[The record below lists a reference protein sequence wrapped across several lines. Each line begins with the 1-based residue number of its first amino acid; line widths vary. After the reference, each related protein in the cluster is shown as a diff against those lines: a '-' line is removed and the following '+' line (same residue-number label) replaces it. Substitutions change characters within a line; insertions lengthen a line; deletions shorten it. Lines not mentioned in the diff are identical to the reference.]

1 MPISDINPNH
11 ELLVDSLSSNNAIT
25 IGGFIDECYSL
36 LATNHRFA
44 LEVFR
49 SPMNHYEAIILNLL
63 PSNRYELLR
72 RADCYH
78 VLDTFTGAV
87 LSIQGHTIANNRDL
101 LITMIAAY
109 LKRCNHGV

>member
-49 SPMNHYEAIILNLL
+49 SPMNHYEVAL
-63 PSNRYELLR
+63 
-72 RADCYH
+72 
-78 VLDTFTGAV
+78 
-87 LSIQGHTIANNRDL
+87 RDL
-101 LITMIAAY
+101 DSSYFRRILIEYPITAITAKHFVSDFLAGISN
-109 LKRCNHGV
+109 LSKGTINDVF